1 MSKPF
6 KMRGTPFQRNFGVG
20 PGLSPYKESDDKT
33 SEKPKINVKEQGGD
47 KEGKDKGWVKL
58 LKAGTTVASHAL
70 ASVYGGTAHTPK
82 INWGKKKEAVDDKPA
97 GEDLVDETLKK
108 DAPPPIE
115 VTDYSSFS
123 KSDMSSERDKLRSA
137 GTFDPEG
144 GDPASVAVQNKINEL
159 YGVSKRY

>member
-1 MSKPF
+1 MEENNIE
-6 KMRGTPFQRNFGVG
+6 GGVA
-20 PGLSPYKESDDKT
+20 P
-33 SEKPKINVKEQGGD
+33 
-47 KEGKDKGWVKL
+47 
-58 LKAGTTVASHAL
+58 LKARQS
-70 ASVYGGTAHTPK
+70 SRGGKRAGKAHTPK

>member
-1 MSKPF
+1 MSEPF

-20 PGLSPYKESDDKT
+20 PGLSPHKETDDKT
-33 SEKPKINVKEQGGD
+33 SEKPKVNVKEQGGD
-47 KEGKDKGWVKL
+47 QKGKDKGWVKL

-82 INWGKKKEAVDDKPA
+82 INWGKKDEAIKDKPS
-97 GEDLVDETLKK
+97 GEDLVDATLKK
-108 DAPPPIE
+108 DAPPPTE
-115 VTDYSSFS
+115 VPDYSSSS
-123 KSDMSSERDKLRSA
+123 KGDMSSERDKLRAA

-159 YGVSKRY
+159 YGSSKRY